1 MVTGEGDSDIHM
13 VAQSRQATD
22 AFTDYDNLHVSH
34 VLLCVRMRYE
44 LWGSFLSL

>member
-1 MVTGEGDSDIHM
+1 MTVTGEGDSDIHM

-22 AFTDYDNLHVSH
+22 ASTDYDNLHVSH
-34 VLLCVRMRYE
+34 VLCVRMGYE